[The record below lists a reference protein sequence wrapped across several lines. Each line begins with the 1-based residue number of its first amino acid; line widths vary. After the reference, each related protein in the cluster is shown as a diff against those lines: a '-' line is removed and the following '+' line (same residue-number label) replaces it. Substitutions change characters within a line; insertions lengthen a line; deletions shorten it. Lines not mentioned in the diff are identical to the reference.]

1 LLSGEQMSNFIDE
14 LWDGRKVITMA
25 SSNSDAFLAQS
36 SVWERVL
43 CTDLHLLKR
52 LKHGLIG

>member
-1 LLSGEQMSNFIDE
+1 MSNFIDE